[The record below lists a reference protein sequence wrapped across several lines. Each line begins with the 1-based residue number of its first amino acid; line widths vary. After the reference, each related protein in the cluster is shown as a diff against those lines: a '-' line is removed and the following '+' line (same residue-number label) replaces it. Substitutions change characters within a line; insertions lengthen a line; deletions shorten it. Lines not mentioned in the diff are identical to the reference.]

1 MEFLKPAS
9 KMINVK
15 SKNLNLNLDENISH
29 ICAGYGKMYFKFDKY
44 LELISEFIEEVK
56 DAITSRD
63 PQKLVKITETYGQ
76 FIPTRDSPSV
86 LNY

>member
-1 MEFLKPAS
+1 MAG
-9 KMINVK
+9 
-15 SKNLNLNLDENISH
+15 LDPNANARAHENISH
-29 ICAGYGKMYFKFDKY
+29 ICAGYGKMNFKFDKY